1 MQNKMAGY
9 TELLTKFNALK
20 EKECAIMTQ
29 TGGKKEKKESL
40 LRLKEKKTL
49 TKTEQLEL
57 EHINTE
63 EDIEARYVKNIVVIQ
78 TRRDKEENEVEE
90 EYKATVTRAKRK
102 YEAILEQAEEDR
114 KKGKKD
120 AELHFET
127 TKQVYDNEKSASLN
141 KENKTYSKK
150 KVSLELQ
157 QEAIEDERNISIKTA
172 IEITIEKDK
181 RDLLTQ
187 MKSIIDILQLSRN
200 QAPLVDREKLPAI
213 PVLPE
218 TIVSQYVP
226 VQPPPIQSVSTEEY
240 EYDPKTSI
248 LREEFR
254 MKRRELERAE
264 RERTQESARK
274 PTVYGFVHELEG
286 RPYVK
291 PCYNPPIITDYEEVN
306 TQTCDIFTKK

>member
-1 MQNKMAGY
+1 MVGY

-29 TGGKKEKKESL
+29 TGSKKEKKESL

-49 TKTEQLEL
+49 TKAEQLEL

-63 EDIEARYVKNIVVIQ
+63 EDIETSYRKNIRTIQ
-78 TRRDKEENEVEE
+78 LKKQRAEDEAERVFLAAVANAEAIRDKNKLAATIDYERVEE
-90 EYKATVTRAKRK
+90 Y
-102 YEAILEQAEEDR
+102 YN
-114 KKGKKD
+114 G
-120 AELHFET
+120 
-127 TKQVYDNEKSASLN
+127 EKSASLN

-150 KVSLELQ
+150 KASLELQ

-172 IEITIEKDK
+172 TEISIEKDK

-187 MKSIIDILQLSRN
+187 MKAIIDILQISRN
-200 QAPLVDREKLPAI
+200 QAPLIDQEKLPAV

-218 TIVSQYVP
+218 TIVSHYVP
-226 VQPPPIQSVSTEEY
+226 VQPPPIQLPPPIQSVSTETY
-240 EYDPKTSI
+240 EYDPDTSR

-264 RERTQESARK
+264 REREREESARK
-274 PTVYGFVHELEG
+274 PTKYGFIHELEG

-291 PCYNPPIITDYEEVN
+291 PRYNPPAPDCEETEPV
-306 TQTCDIFTKK
+306 TEDFTKFN

>member
-1 MQNKMAGY
+1 MAGY

-63 EDIEARYVKNIVVIQ
+63 EDIEANYRKNIRTIQ
-78 TRRDKEENEVEE
+78 LKKQRAEDEAERVFLTAVANAEAIRNKNKLAATIDYERVEE
-90 EYKATVTRAKRK
+90 Y
-102 YEAILEQAEEDR
+102 YN
-114 KKGKKD
+114 G
-120 AELHFET
+120 
-127 TKQVYDNEKSASLN
+127 EKSASLN

-150 KVSLELQ
+150 KASLELQ

-172 IEITIEKDK
+172 TEITIEKDK

-187 MKSIIDILQLSRN
+187 MKTIIDILQLSRN

-218 TIVSQYVP
+218 IIVSQYVP
-226 VQPPPIQSVSTEEY
+226 VQPPPIQPVSTEEY
-240 EYDPKTSI
+240 EYDPNTST

-264 RERTQESARK
+264 REREREESARK
-274 PTVYGFVHELEG
+274 PTKYGFVHELEG

-291 PCYNPPIITDYEEVN
+291 PCYNPPVILDYEEVN
-306 TQTCDIFTKK
+306 AETPVTDYFTKE